1 MWFKFSCVMPHSP
14 DFISNAWAAGTGPAS
29 PSSPFILKRGGL
41 PTIECIFVSL
51 IQHKNVGYE
60 DLEIWSGF

>member
-1 MWFKFSCVMPHSP
+1 MPCSP
-14 DFISNAWAAGTGPAS
+14 DFISNAWAAGTGHAS
-29 PSSPFILKRGGL
+29 PSSPFILKRGDL

-51 IQHKNVGYE
+51 IQYKNVGYE